1 MSKPIFI
8 IRFPIEI
15 KIEKLIEWNQELE
28 NKLHDYHVLGII
40 DSSVDKVE
48 FECYN
53 SPHTEIEFEQLKN
66 KVYEMLYID

>member
-66 KVYEMLYID
+66 KVYEILHIN